1 MDPAS
6 DQNSAPAI
14 NRGLCM
20 AAGIPPVLLGAV
32 AIPVPAVAFLGV
44 TIFTGCVL
52 IMVSMADE
60 QATREA

>member
-6 DQNSAPAI
+6 DQKSALAI

-20 AAGIPPVLLGAV
+20 AAGIPPMLLGAV
-32 AIPVPAVAFLGV
+32 TIPVPAVAFLGA

-52 IMVSMADE
+52 ITVSMADE

>member
-6 DQNSAPAI
+6 DQKSALAI

-20 AAGIPPVLLGAV
+20 AAGIPLMLLGAV
-32 AIPVPAVAFLGV
+32 AIPVPAVTSLGV
-44 TIFTGCVL
+44 TVFTGWAL